1 MTREHQTIGI
11 LDFGSQYTRLIA
23 RRVRELGV
31 FTELLPYAVPPDAA
45 LLPRLRGAILSGG
58 PDSVYRPEA
67 PRACRAWLEA
77 GVPLLGICY
86 GMQWMMHE
94 LGGRV
99 ERSSAREYGPAVVR
113 ATPECSALF
122 RGLPPEHKVWAS
134 HGDRVLAPPPGFATT
149 ADNPSTP
156 CAAVE
161 DPRRRLYGVQFHPE
175 VAHTEHG
182 MEILR
187 NFVVGVCGCS
197 GDWTV
202 GSFVEEAVEAT
213 RRSVGQEQVICAL
226 SGGVDSAVMALLLHR
241 ALGPRLH
248 CILVDNGLL
257 RKGEADVVL
266 RDFRERYRLD
276 VRRVDAAEHFL
287 ERLAGVEDPE
297 RKRKIVGETFI
308 DVFEQEARALGRA
321 GFLAQ
326 GTIYPDRIESAAVG
340 GPSMTIKTHH
350 NVGGLPQRMKL
361 RLVEPLR
368 DLFKDEVRR
377 VGRLLG
383 LDPAFLDRHPFPGPG
398 LAVRVVG
405 AVDRQRLELLRE
417 ADDIFIGELRGAGLY
432 HGVSQAFAVLLPVRS
447 VGVMGDERTY
457 ENVLALRAV
466 VTADFMTADWARL
479 PPEFLARVSS
489 RIVNEVRGIN
499 RVVYDVTSKPPG
511 TIEWE

>member
-1 MTREHQTIGI
+1 MREHQTVAI

-31 FTELLPYAVPPDAA
+31 FSEILPYDVPPSR
-45 LLPRLRGAILSGG
+45 LPRLAGAILSGG
-58 PDSVYRPEA
+58 PDSVYRADA
-67 PRACRAWLEA
+67 PRAAREWLEA
-77 GVPLLGICY
+77 GIPLLGICY

-94 LGGRV
+94 LGGQV
-99 ERSSAREYGPAVVR
+99 ERSSEREYGPAVVR
-113 ATPECSALF
+113 TTPERSELF
-122 RGLPPEHKVWAS
+122 RGLDPAQQVWAS

-161 DPRRRLYGVQFHPE
+161 DSRRRLYGVQFHPE
-175 VAHTEHG
+175 VAHTAQG

-187 NFVVGVCGCS
+187 NFVVSVCGCS

-202 GSFVEEAVEAT
+202 GSFVEEAVEQT
-213 RRSVGQEQVICAL
+213 RRTVGEAEVICAL

-257 RKGEADVVL
+257 RKDEAEAVL
-266 RDFRERYRLD
+266 HDFRDRYRLD
-276 VRRVDAAEHFL
+276 VRLVDAGRLFL
-287 ERLAGVEDPE
+287 ERLAGVTDPE
-297 RKRKIVGETFI
+297 RKRRIVGETFI
-308 DVFEQEARALGRA
+308 EVFEREARLLGEV

-326 GTIYPDRIESAAVG
+326 GTIYPDRIESAAIG
-340 GPSMTIKTHH
+340 GPAQTIKTHH
-350 NVGGLPQRMKL
+350 NVGGLPERMKL

-377 VGRLLG
+377 VGRALG
-383 LDPAFLDRHPFPGPG
+383 LDPAFVERHPFPGPG

-405 AVDRQRLELLRE
+405 EVDAERLRLLRE
-417 ADDIFIGELRGAGLY
+417 ADWIFTSELRAAGLY
-432 HGVSQAFAVLLPVRS
+432 SGVSQAFAVLLPVRA

-457 ENVLALRAV
+457 ESVLALRAV